1 MSAWKTDQAVTEEGG
16 DGSQRVLGL
25 SSFLSN
31 VTLLGLAWTAC
42 AGQGGSY
49 LVSCVWGPSGGPE
62 NTVLGLGLPSG
73 LGNLLAPTQLHA
85 SAGFLKFSPHAGVHD
100 FDRC

>member
-42 AGQGGSY
+42 AGQGGRDCY
-49 LVSCVWGPSGGPE
+49 LVSCVRGPSGGPE
-62 NTVLGLGLPSG
+62 NTVLGLG
-73 LGNLLAPTQLHA
+73 
-85 SAGFLKFSPHAGVHD
+85 
-100 FDRC
+100 